1 MIINNALKEQ
11 IIYVFFWISLWNLVN
26 NLINNLSNKNN
37 RTIVYLIILI
47 ITGYVIYYKKH
58 D

>member
-26 NLINNLSNKNN
+26 NLINYLSNKNN
-37 RTIVYLIILI
+37 RTIIYLIILI
-47 ITGYVIYYKKH
+47 ITGYVIYYKKQ